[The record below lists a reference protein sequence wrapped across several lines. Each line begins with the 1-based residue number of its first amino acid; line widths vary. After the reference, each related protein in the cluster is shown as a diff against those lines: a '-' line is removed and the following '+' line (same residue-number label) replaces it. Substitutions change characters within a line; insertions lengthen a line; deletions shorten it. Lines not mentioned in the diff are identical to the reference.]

1 MIFGKWGADISVLT
15 ALVISIITVLKYFT
29 DRKKSRELETPVFII
44 EKIES
49 FEKGK
54 FTLLIRNINDNYFVI
69 KNVQSNNKNATCK
82 YSGVCEIHEKSN
94 DDKQI
99 YKGHTLEINI
109 NSPEEFVV
117 AFDITGI
124 TISNRKFIVRTPEK
138 RFSNYIK
145 RTMSIQDR
153 YLEFIKK

>member
-54 FTLLIRNINDNYFVI
+54 FTLLIRNINDNYF
-69 KNVQSNNKNATCK
+69 
-82 YSGVCEIHEKSN
+82 G
-94 DDKQI
+94 
-99 YKGHTLEINI
+99 
-109 NSPEEFVV
+109 
-117 AFDITGI
+117 
-124 TISNRKFIVRTPEK
+124 
-138 RFSNYIK
+138 
-145 RTMSIQDR
+145 
-153 YLEFIKK
+153 IKKCSIKQ